1 MTSGNQIES
10 PTAELRHVGLAEM
23 LDLRGEIISNM
34 GEGVCLVTT
43 GNERI
48 VFANPSLERMLG
60 YEPGELIGRRAVE
73 VMLPEDLTPASG
85 WRSPARSSRRT
96 TARSKPA
103 PTLSA
108 AAPPSS

>member
-1 MTSGNQIES
+1 MTSGNQTES
-10 PTAELRHVGLAEM
+10 PTAELRHVALTEM

-60 YEPGELIGRRAVE
+60 YRPGEWVGRGPAELMAPADSRPTRKPSGRRRGA
-73 VMLPEDLTPASG
+73 ACRSG
-85 WRSPARSSRRT
+85 G
-96 TARSKPA
+96 TAP
-103 PTLSA
+103 
-108 AAPPSS
+108 